1 MKKYSVIGAV
11 LVFTAFLL
19 AGCRNPNGNIAP
31 STMPSTMPSTQATTM
46 PATQETTMPVTTM
59 PSAATEQNPSHGAPT
74 PSEGTS
80 ESSGATNP
88 GDMGRARSPRV
99 R

>member
-11 LVFTAFLL
+11 LVFTALLL

-59 PSAATEQNPSHGAPT
+59 PSAGTEQNPSNGAT
-74 PSEGTS
+74 ASSEGTT
-80 ESSGATNP
+80 ESSGTSAP